1 MASTLPGTQESSSTT
16 HDLSIKIEKTPETP
30 TATKRPIMVT
40 ITPAREYAM
49 ASRSVVSAMREPI
62 KMPSKAVANITIHFG
77 SCISMPVAKP
87 LKLAVMSN
95 AANI

>member
-1 MASTLPGTQESSSTT
+1 MPSNKATAVMASTLPGTQESSSTT
-16 HDLSIKIEKTPETP
+16 HDLS
-30 TATKRPIMVT
+30 
-40 ITPAREYAM
+40 
-49 ASRSVVSAMREPI
+49 I

>member
-1 MASTLPGTQESSSTT
+1 
-16 HDLSIKIEKTPETP
+16 
-30 TATKRPIMVT
+30 
-40 ITPAREYAM
+40 
-49 ASRSVVSAMREPI
+49 MREPI